1 MESPHAALIES
12 TLMPVNDD
20 LTRLLWL
27 TTQRGA
33 IPESDI
39 LRVMKLMAGI
49 RTRALEKG
57 WEQESDADLEAI
69 QSILERHTHI

>member
-20 LTRLLWL
+20 LTRLL
-27 TTQRGA
+27 TKQRGA

-57 WEQESDADLEAI
+57 WEQESDADLEDI